1 MLYLLCYNLQIMNFK
16 GILNKYGAYAA
27 AVVIFLALGYIYCS
41 PQLRGKVLYAGDQQ
55 NFAGAVHESQVYHD
69 VTGDYT
75 FWNGAMF
82 SGMPNYQ
89 IGGGYYSSQ
98 AFLWPVN
105 AFLHK
110 AASPAWIIFMYFLCF
125 FICLRCFDVDKWL
138 SIAGAIALGL
148 SSYFLVI
155 IGAGHI
161 TKTWTIADTAVVLGA
176 FNLIFSKKKYLLG
189 AVLTAI
195 FVAAGA
201 TKHPQMFYYY
211 FMLIALMWTVQLIFH
226 LKEKKGRDMLIGT
239 AVFVVAVGLGIGAN
253 CADVFANAEYTRE
266 TMRGGHSDLVREGEA
281 AEASAETG
289 LDLEYA
295 TQWSYGIDET
305 LSLLVPGAMGGASS
319 MNVGRDSDLYRTMV
333 TTGVSPSN
341 SASFCEAVP
350 MYWGDQPFTAGNVY
364 VGAIVCF
371 LFLLGCIIV
380 PGPHKWGLM
389 IGTVLSIMLAWGHN
403 FMGLTKLFFNIFPMY
418 NKFRAVSSILIVAEV
433 AMPLLGF
440 LAIREIMLGNVEKKK
455 LQKCLL
461 WAGGVTG
468 GICLVLALFGG
479 SLFSFTSAYDA
490 SWSSSIPDWLYTAIV
505 NQRASLLRSDSLRS
519 FAFIAASVLT
529 LWIYSR
535 GKIKSWLMALI
546 LGALVLLDMW
556 PVDKRYFNDGNF
568 VSKVQNV
575 ASFEMQPY
583 EQSIMQ
589 DQAPHFRVMNLT
601 TNTFNDARTSY
612 YLESVGGYSAAKL
625 RRYQDLIDEHLSQMH
640 MPVINMLNTKY
651 IITAGEDGEP
661 KPMLNPG
668 AMGHAWFVSQILVA
682 DNANQESDALNM
694 VDLNEVAVIDK
705 EFTSAAGNLNPGK
718 AQDAVIELTSYTP
731 KSIDYS
737 VKTSQ
742 PGTVVFSEIYYPYG
756 WKATIDGQK
765 ADYFRADYLLR
776 AMNVP
781 AGEHSINFTFDPD
794 SVHKGNT
801 LSIICIILMY
811 LAVALAAALGIW
823 KAVRKK

>member
-1 MLYLLCYNLQIMNFK
+1 MNFK

-27 AVVIFLALGYIYCS
+27 AVIFFLALGYIYYS
-41 PQLRGKVLYAGDQQ
+41 PQLKGKVLYAGDQQ
-55 NFAGAVHESQVYHD
+55 NFMGAVHESNVYHD

-89 IGGGYYSSQ
+89 IGGGHYASETI
-98 AFLWPVN
+98 FGPLDRVFN
-105 AFLHK
+105 K
-110 AASPAWIIFMYFLCF
+110 TDSPAWIIFMYFLCF
-125 FICLRCFDVDKWL
+125 FICLRCFDVDRWL
-138 SIAGAIALGL
+138 SIAGAIAMGL

-189 AVLTAI
+189 AVLTMI
-195 FVAAGA
+195 FVAAGS

-211 FMLIALMWTVQLIFH
+211 FMLMAVMWAVQLFFH
-226 LKEKKGRDMLIGT
+226 IKEKTWRDMLIGT
-239 AVFVVAVGLGIGAN
+239 AVFVVAAGLGLGAN
-253 CADVFANAEYTRE
+253 CANVFANAEYTRE
-266 TMRGGHSDLVREGEA
+266 TMRGGHSDIIREGETVD
-281 AEASAETG
+281 ASSESG

-295 TQWSYGIDET
+295 TQWSYGIDES
-305 LSLLVPGAMGGASS
+305 LSFLIPGAMGGASS
-319 MNVGRDSDLYRTMV
+319 VNVGKDSDLYKTMV
-333 TTGVSPSN
+333 AKGVSSSN
-341 SASFCEAVP
+341 AAAFCEAVP

-364 VGAIVCF
+364 MGAIVCF

-380 PGPHKWGLM
+380 PGPHKWSLL
-389 IGTVLSIMLAWGHN
+389 IGTVFSIMLAWGHN

-440 LAIREIMLGNVEKKK
+440 LALREIILGNVDKKK
-455 LQKCLL
+455 LQKSML

-468 GICLVLALFGG
+468 GLCLLMALLGG

-490 SWSSSIPDWLYTAIV
+490 SWSSSIPDWLYTAIID
-505 NQRASLLRSDSLRS
+505 QRASLFRSDSFRS
-519 FAFIAASVLT
+519 FALIAAAMLT
-529 LWIYSR
+529 LWIYSK
-535 GKIKSWLMALI
+535 GKIKSWMLAAI
-546 LGALVLLDMW
+546 LGVLVILDMW
-556 PVDKRYFNDGNF
+556 PVDKRYFNDSSF
-568 VSKVQNV
+568 VSPRQNMS
-575 ASFEMQPY
+575 SFEMLPY
-583 EQSIMQ
+583 EQRIMQ
-589 DQAPHFRVMNLT
+589 DPEPHFRVMNLT

-612 YLESVGGYSAAKL
+612 YLESIGGYHAAKL

-640 MPVINMLNTKY
+640 MPAINMLNTKY
-651 IITAGEDGEP
+651 IITADENGEA
-661 KPMLNPG
+661 KPYLNPD
-668 AMGHAWFVSQILVA
+668 AMGHAWFVSKIEVA
-682 DNANQESDALNM
+682 DNANQESDALN
-694 VDLNEVAVIDK
+694 VLDLKEVAVIDK
-705 EFTSAAGNLNPGK
+705 EFASVAGNLNPGI
-718 AQDAVIELTSYTP
+718 AQDAEITLTDYTP
-731 KSIDYS
+731 KSINYS

-781 AGEHSINFTFDPD
+781 AGEHTINFTFDPD
-794 SVHKGNT
+794 SVRKGNI
-801 LSIICIILMY
+801 LAVVCIILMY
-811 LAVALAAALGIW
+811 LATALAIAFGIW